1 MSWWDEAVGQSAD
14 MTRTFTSDDLEAYGL
29 LVGDDVQSGVV
40 PEPLIAGLFS
50 KLLGVDL
57 PGRGT
62 NYLKQ
67 QMEFPSPALV
77 GEDLRAT
84 VQITAVRPEKRLV
97 YLATICVAGND
108 RVVCRGQ
115 ALVLAGGMPLDNAAN
130 DVNSEN

>member
-14 MTRTFTSDDLEAYGL
+14 LTRTFTSEDLEAYGL
-29 LVGDDVQSGVV
+29 LVGDDVPGGLV

-57 PGRGT
+57 PGPGT

-67 QMEFPSPALV
+67 QMDFPSPAWV

-97 YLATICVAGND
+97 YLATTCVAGDD

-115 ALVLAGGMPLDNAAN
+115 ALVLAGGLPLDKAAN
-130 DVNSEN
+130 NVNSEN

>member
-1 MSWWDEAVGQSAD
+1 MSWWEEAVGQSAD
-14 MTRTFTSDDLEAYGL
+14 LTRTFTAADLEAYGQ
-29 LVGDDVQSGVV
+29 LVGDGLTGGLV

-57 PGRGT
+57 PGPGT

-67 QMEFPSPALV
+67 QMDFPSPASV

-97 YLATICVAGND
+97 YLATTCVGGDD
-108 RVVCRGQ
+108 RAVCRGR
-115 ALVLAGGMPLDNAAN
+115 ALVLAGGMPLDKTAD

>member
-1 MSWWDEAVGQSAD
+1 MSWWEEAVGQSAD
-14 MTRTFTSDDLEAYGL
+14 LTRTFTAADLEAYGQ
-29 LVGDDVQSGVV
+29 LVGDGLTGGLV

-57 PGRGT
+57 PGPGT

-67 QMEFPSPALV
+67 QMDFPSPASV

-97 YLATICVAGND
+97 YLATTCVGGD
-108 RVVCRGQ
+108 DLVVCRGR
-115 ALVLAGGMPLDNAAN
+115 ALVLAGGMPLDKTAD